1 MKPRRTKLLTSAL
14 ELEQIPPEA
23 RKQAACVL
31 EVLAGVRTPDQA
43 AQALS
48 VSLPTYYNLEMR
60 ALRGLIFSCT
70 PQPPGRTLSL
80 ARKLRLAESKA
91 SAAEKQL
98 QRYQALLRNAQ
109 RNVGLLAPPAPAKQP
124 GKGKRRPRK
133 PAVRALRAIEAL
145 QQQAAGLQP
154 AHGVSS
160 TPTGASSGAVSA
172 QVAAG

>member
-1 MKPRRTKLLTSAL
+1 MKPPRTKLLKSEL

-43 AQALS
+43 AQTLS
-48 VSLPTYYNLEMR
+48 ISLPTYYNLEMR

-80 ARKLRLAESKA
+80 ARKVRLAEQRA
-91 SAAEKQL
+91 SVAEKQL

-109 RNVGLLAPPAPAKQP
+109 RNAGLLAPPPPPKDLP
-124 GKGKRRPRK
+124 KGKRRPHK
-133 PAVRALRAIEAL
+133 PRVRALRAIEAL
-145 QQQAAGLQP
+145 QQTNGLPFTP
-154 AHGVSS
+154 A
-160 TPTGASSGAVSA
+160 AVSPDA
-172 QVAAG
+172 MDRPVAEAG

>member
-1 MKPRRTKLLTSAL
+1 MKPPRTKLLKGEL
-14 ELEQIPPEA
+14 ELDQIPPEA

-43 AQALS
+43 AQTLS
-48 VSLPTYYNLEMR
+48 ISLPTYYNLEMR

-70 PQPPGRTLSL
+70 PQPPGRSLSL
-80 ARKLRLAESKA
+80 ARKLRLAELKA

-109 RNVGLLAPPAPAKQP
+109 RNAGLLAPPPPTREP

-133 PAVRALRAIEAL
+133 PAVRALRVIDAL
-145 QQQAAGLQP
+145 QQTHGGPSTTMDESSSPVAGP
-154 AHGVSS
+154 
-160 TPTGASSGAVSA
+160 
-172 QVAAG
+172 VAEAG